1 MNPQDLSFEAVF
13 NNKPAANDNVDLSF
27 ESVFGTSDPQQSQAN
42 MSWLQMYESLT
53 PEDVESDPDRAKLF
67 QTRAIGE
74 SVLDYAKD
82 WVRSGKEL
90 EEFDE
95 EYLHSMLNDEFK
107 EKYVDP
113 EEWNTYDRLRS
124 TLISKQD
131 IKREEGMFGG
141 IDFYGS
147 EDIVGEVADVGRS
160 AISGLT
166 TAVTGTVSALGRA
179 YRWYASEDA
188 PPMGILDP
196 ISAFKWAKKVFG
208 DDDPAVQKVQ
218 AALDAAGK
226 GVESAAVSV
235 SDVIDETLLPYL
247 ENDLL
252 RNRVAEINQELSDPR
267 TWIQSTAKGAGQM
280 VPILAAAA
288 LTGGAGAMAFGFG
301 MGADQI
307 YDGVR
312 DVLNKDPNLSEEEKD
327 RIARDYA
334 VKGGAVSAALE
345 TIGALKILGTGGKG
359 LSAVDYFRDVL
370 SASVAEGL
378 TEAAQTSLEQT
389 LNFMADPT
397 IPTKTRGDIAKKFLE
412 NLATSETAL
421 AAGTGAIVGGG
432 FAAGVGGAKKIKEDR
447 LASRMIE
454 GYSRERDAKPETETE
469 TIEDPATLTVDGQ
482 KYIREEATG
491 NYIPATPENV
501 SRETELALERAEQ
514 TIAERRASEEQFI
527 EDTGERIVVVK
538 DGEIIEE
545 FDPEATPEVSEFA
558 PEGTLLQDP
567 VDAAFDQANRLAETT
582 GGSVEFLSDY
592 QSGLREEE
600 AQQLREQAKAGPDA
614 IEFTPEQQQ
623 QIDVIEQRE
632 SAVNAI
638 VDAANARTPGTTH
651 QSRILAG
658 REMSPFAKKLRA
670 MGRRVGLDVVITQTE
685 ATRDGEQVESTFTG
699 VLDPNDSRRII
710 LDDQALD
717 GEQQSQRAMLSVM
730 GHEFFHSLEK
740 ESPELVDALMATMP
754 SGFRSALQ
762 QYRATGML
770 GLNPTQQQQVS
781 EGFAQLLENTL
792 LGLGTE
798 SLLNKDV
805 SRVQRIKDFI
815 RRMLTRLGLSG
826 QYGRDVL
833 NIVEQLTGGKTLDEL
848 EISPRQQRRGERLR
862 ERAARRGPTQPET
875 AAAPE
880 TVVTEPKKEAT
891 QFAAAP
897 PVQSPEFRRWFKNSE
912 IVNEKGEPRLAF
924 HGTKKEFSE
933 FRPRFDNGLMFFTY
947 DSQFASDWMRGA
959 GGPRQPSDEVIA
971 KAEEMR
977 VYEEQLFDELG
988 IRDIDPNSDAGLEA
1002 FVRIQQSI
1010 RDRMVERFGF
1020 KSYGVYEDVGGTRVM
1035 PVYLSVQKLFD
1046 PRKHWNLVDLRSNS
1060 EQYVEAAKRGNWLVY
1075 EHKDIVDQIK
1085 ALGFDGMLLSE
1096 SALEDSPLDTVAV
1109 FDSTQVKSATANV
1122 GTYDPG
1128 DPDIRFAAAR
1138 SNPLVG
1144 MSESEFRRTY
1154 SQHIDLRHR
1163 KYGGGVERIPIVQEQ
1178 GWKPGFGV
1186 NTLPISMGTP
1196 PLNVIEEHFNPRI
1209 GDVVYLVPNSWVS
1222 KGVNGWTVKAGW
1234 KPKDYEVL
1242 VINQDNPNI
1251 YEIATSLPSTQE
1263 RGDIQFAAAPS
1274 VKSPEFRRWFKNSR
1288 VVDDQGEPLVVYH
1301 GTAGEDFSVFQLGLF
1316 PGNEQYGPGHYFAR
1330 NPSLAGGYT
1339 AKTDEVTGRQDRTGG
1354 RVYPAYISLQNP
1366 YVVDMAPEYTSV
1378 SGQTVTVQQTLSD
1391 IEYPSLSADQVRLIV
1406 ENMPDKSPDGPL
1418 SNWGDVNYEGYE
1430 GVVSSVVDAYADNPN
1445 AFLQMGND
1453 LFPDSP
1459 NEYLKAFTSATGYDG
1474 IVVRDVDA
1482 RGKPGKPVD
1491 NLIVVAFNSTQI
1503 KSATANV
1510 GAFGQR
1516 PVTEAEAAQRGM
1528 TVEEAAEAQERGD
1541 IQFAARPTD
1550 ERQLGV
1556 FYSQLGRVMRG
1567 AKQRKWDA
1575 GALRAYLVKNG
1586 VKQEEMY
1593 WTGMEDYLKENPRV
1607 DLDEAMDA
1615 IGGVQLEERL
1625 RAGRDEEIEI
1635 DVIIDAGTLDDAG
1648 EIRHEAR
1655 GVTSNRDERFYEIF
1669 HDEDAGNVSVRDERG
1684 NWLDINAPI
1693 NNQTISN
1700 AKQAIEEDMDA
1711 RYGFEEGVSPV
1722 QFESYTLPGGEDYQ
1736 ELTISMRSAQ
1746 SQYDRRLAEIADKH
1760 GRLDNP
1766 DGYANYADPN
1776 EVAELTALAEKVIQ
1790 EKDDP
1795 LGFMSHAY
1803 DEPNILVWTRFN
1815 TRRGPNGEKILFI
1828 EEIQS
1833 DWHQKGREQGYKGE
1847 SLALQWIK
1855 KKDPNG
1861 FEGEYYEAKAPN
1873 GETLWIGERP
1883 EGWSG
1888 GVEGGEFVTGA
1899 VTKDVAIRELKEEA
1913 QNFFEPKYL
1922 EGVPDAPFKKTWPDL
1937 ALKRLIGYAV
1947 GQDFDGIA
1955 WTTGEQQARRYEKI
1969 VAENVDEI
1977 IVTMNERGNYTL
1989 GAMRQGRGET
1999 WDVQERELNDYIGK
2013 EMATEVRDRMAAG
2026 ERSVTIPTENF
2037 RVGGKGMEVFYD
2049 NIVPQAANKIGKKF
2063 GTKVERQEMETGT
2076 QPTLLFP
2083 EKLKGAVPEF
2093 TQFAARQ
2100 PKRTPSKK
2108 EQVRWLTGQRDR
2120 GTPES
2125 RELRQQLELE
2135 EKLSAIASDP
2145 KQATQIARKLS
2156 EEKRRLAED
2165 AKIKTE
2171 KQKEKYTTAAK
2182 GLLQT
2187 ARNRLEKLKA
2197 GYKDI
2202 EKMRREL
2209 RGLMEERL
2217 SPRVRGNYLAM
2228 LTNVRTEKQMKV
2240 ALQRIILAAAKSGWS
2255 DEVNR
2260 YRRAVKRVNRHKK
2273 IPSKTEQEENVP
2285 AKLKRLIGSGKS
2297 ISEEKVLIASGPNK
2311 GKKINRKKVISGVE
2325 NNVDL
2330 TLQLAK
2336 ITDEILETLVDALE
2350 TKRVTKEGRGIE
2362 IQKAITETVDDISE
2376 SRKLLRRTVRAGGE
2390 KMSARDAQERITTSL
2405 YKRALLW
2412 HRQIPNI
2419 VKVIT
2424 GKPDGNSVLHKLF
2437 VDDFRS
2443 AESKMEKRKHEIIQE
2458 LEKAALDAGFKS
2470 LEDATVKLDASH
2482 GLGLSGKLIKV
2493 KLGGQTIRL
2502 LPGELLHLGLMDP
2515 DTVEQIINGNVPLK
2529 VARGGESAVALE
2541 NITEEEFA
2549 DAVKQIDPNHLR
2561 YGNKLKEIMNS
2572 LQPDMFRVLR
2582 NLQGYDPELVIG
2594 YFPVSRDLSETKF
2607 GSEQD
2612 MKDMLTGKTGMN
2624 SVAVLYAEN
2633 SGQTKSRVA
2642 NKNPI
2647 FIKPATNTFSQH
2659 VDTTLRIIYMA
2670 EAVRAADAVTI
2681 NADVKNAIVGR
2692 YGAQMYQALRRY
2704 LAEASGVNDPERG
2717 GIARFFSAMTSNL
2730 AGSYI
2735 ALNPGTMMIQFSG
2748 IPRLIGR
2755 LDFKDIVAGIA
2766 WATANMRGL
2775 SKQLEQSGYFAERW
2789 SRSTITRFGP
2799 QKYGG
2804 LVPVNKAGFER
2815 GVKSALASLARL
2827 DLKSASRSWQSAND
2841 SIQFLDAIDRY
2852 IVGIAYGAWRSKA
2865 KRESPLLSEQQLHE
2879 RALREAEVDIR
2890 ETQNSSSPLDH
2901 SSSASSWRRNAIGE
2915 SFLLFSSDRFTLLN
2929 RLAHGKR
2936 LLLQG
2941 KKREGARI
2949 ITGSLMS
2956 MASEVPIRYM
2966 YASMLT
2972 AAATALFVDQDDD
2985 RKRAERAAAAEEYM
2999 WTTIVR
3005 SITGISPIFGGIIE
3019 TAGSVFVDKM
3029 YSDAF
3034 LSSAAGDAISNIAR
3048 NGKRAVNEF
3057 MKMTDDEQV
3066 ASVEV
3071 AISSTVNM
3079 LSQMAAI
3086 TTGNPFHPLVNKG
3099 MRSWAGTGNDPV
3111 SDLDKLD
3118 AYYQDYMNVESEE
3131 KGQLELTPEQRAY
3144 AEKLA
3149 VENEFIQREMRKLRK
3164 DLKQAM
3170 EDESEGYN
3178 MDAEINRLLK
3188 EMAEQE
3194 LEAMRVLGYSEDD
3207 IQDFADEKGISIGR

>member
-1 MNPQDLSFEAVF
+1 
-13 NNKPAANDNVDLSF
+13 
-27 ESVFGTSDPQQSQAN
+27 
-42 MSWLQMYESLT
+42 
-53 PEDVESDPDRAKLF
+53 
-67 QTRAIGE
+67 
-74 SVLDYAKD
+74 
-82 WVRSGKEL
+82 
-90 EEFDE
+90 
-95 EYLHSMLNDEFK
+95 
-107 EKYVDP
+107 
-113 EEWNTYDRLRS
+113 
-124 TLISKQD
+124 
-131 IKREEGMFGG
+131 
-141 IDFYGS
+141 
-147 EDIVGEVADVGRS
+147 
-160 AISGLT
+160 
-166 TAVTGTVSALGRA
+166 
-179 YRWYASEDA
+179 
-188 PPMGILDP
+188 
-196 ISAFKWAKKVFG
+196 
-208 DDDPAVQKVQ
+208 
-218 AALDAAGK
+218 
-226 GVESAAVSV
+226 
-235 SDVIDETLLPYL
+235 
-247 ENDLL
+247 
-252 RNRVAEINQELSDPR
+252 
-267 TWIQSTAKGAGQM
+267 
-280 VPILAAAA
+280 
-288 LTGGAGAMAFGFG
+288 
-301 MGADQI
+301 
-307 YDGVR
+307 
-312 DVLNKDPNLSEEEKD
+312 
-327 RIARDYA
+327 
-334 VKGGAVSAALE
+334 
-345 TIGALKILGTGGKG
+345 
-359 LSAVDYFRDVL
+359 
-370 SASVAEGL
+370 
-378 TEAAQTSLEQT
+378 
-389 LNFMADPT
+389 
-397 IPTKTRGDIAKKFLE
+397 
-412 NLATSETAL
+412 
-421 AAGTGAIVGGG
+421 
-432 FAAGVGGAKKIKEDR
+432 
-447 LASRMIE
+447 
-454 GYSRERDAKPETETE
+454 
-469 TIEDPATLTVDGQ
+469 
-482 KYIREEATG
+482 
-491 NYIPATPENV
+491 
-501 SRETELALERAEQ
+501 
-514 TIAERRASEEQFI
+514 
-527 EDTGERIVVVK
+527 
-538 DGEIIEE
+538 
-545 FDPEATPEVSEFA
+545 
-558 PEGTLLQDP
+558 
-567 VDAAFDQANRLAETT
+567 
-582 GGSVEFLSDY
+582 
-592 QSGLREEE
+592 
-600 AQQLREQAKAGPDA
+600 
-614 IEFTPEQQQ
+614 
-623 QIDVIEQRE
+623 
-632 SAVNAI
+632 
-638 VDAANARTPGTTH
+638 
-651 QSRILAG
+651 
-658 REMSPFAKKLRA
+658 
-670 MGRRVGLDVVITQTE
+670 
-685 ATRDGEQVESTFTG
+685 
-699 VLDPNDSRRII
+699 
-710 LDDQALD
+710 
-717 GEQQSQRAMLSVM
+717 
-730 GHEFFHSLEK
+730 
-740 ESPELVDALMATMP
+740 
-754 SGFRSALQ
+754 
-762 QYRATGML
+762 
-770 GLNPTQQQQVS
+770 
-781 EGFAQLLENTL
+781 
-792 LGLGTE
+792 
-798 SLLNKDV
+798 
-805 SRVQRIKDFI
+805 
-815 RRMLTRLGLSG
+815 
-826 QYGRDVL
+826 
-833 NIVEQLTGGKTLDEL
+833 
-848 EISPRQQRRGERLR
+848 
-862 ERAARRGPTQPET
+862 
-875 AAAPE
+875 
-880 TVVTEPKKEAT
+880 
-891 QFAAAP
+891 
-897 PVQSPEFRRWFKNSE
+897 
-912 IVNEKGEPRLAF
+912 
-924 HGTKKEFSE
+924 
-933 FRPRFDNGLMFFTY
+933 
-947 DSQFASDWMRGA
+947 
-959 GGPRQPSDEVIA
+959 
-971 KAEEMR
+971 
-977 VYEEQLFDELG
+977 
-988 IRDIDPNSDAGLEA
+988 
-1002 FVRIQQSI
+1002 
-1010 RDRMVERFGF
+1010 
-1020 KSYGVYEDVGGTRVM
+1020 
-1035 PVYLSVQKLFD
+1035 
-1046 PRKHWNLVDLRSNS
+1046 
-1060 EQYVEAAKRGNWLVY
+1060 
-1075 EHKDIVDQIK
+1075 
-1085 ALGFDGMLLSE
+1085 
-1096 SALEDSPLDTVAV
+1096 
-1109 FDSTQVKSATANV
+1109 
-1122 GTYDPG
+1122 
-1128 DPDIRFAAAR
+1128 
-1138 SNPLVG
+1138 
-1144 MSESEFRRTY
+1144 
-1154 SQHIDLRHR
+1154 
-1163 KYGGGVERIPIVQEQ
+1163 
-1178 GWKPGFGV
+1178 
-1186 NTLPISMGTP
+1186 
-1196 PLNVIEEHFNPRI
+1196 
-1209 GDVVYLVPNSWVS
+1209 
-1222 KGVNGWTVKAGW
+1222 
-1234 KPKDYEVL
+1234 
-1242 VINQDNPNI
+1242 
-1251 YEIATSLPSTQE
+1251 
-1263 RGDIQFAAAPS
+1263 
-1274 VKSPEFRRWFKNSR
+1274 
-1288 VVDDQGEPLVVYH
+1288 
-1301 GTAGEDFSVFQLGLF
+1301 
-1316 PGNEQYGPGHYFAR
+1316 
-1330 NPSLAGGYT
+1330 
-1339 AKTDEVTGRQDRTGG
+1339 
-1354 RVYPAYISLQNP
+1354 
-1366 YVVDMAPEYTSV
+1366 
-1378 SGQTVTVQQTLSD
+1378 
-1391 IEYPSLSADQVRLIV
+1391 
-1406 ENMPDKSPDGPL
+1406 
-1418 SNWGDVNYEGYE
+1418 
-1430 GVVSSVVDAYADNPN
+1430 
-1445 AFLQMGND
+1445 
-1453 LFPDSP
+1453 
-1459 NEYLKAFTSATGYDG
+1459 
-1474 IVVRDVDA
+1474 
-1482 RGKPGKPVD
+1482 
-1491 NLIVVAFNSTQI
+1491 
-1503 KSATANV
+1503 
-1510 GAFGQR
+1510 
-1516 PVTEAEAAQRGM
+1516 
-1528 TVEEAAEAQERGD
+1528 
-1541 IQFAARPTD
+1541 
-1550 ERQLGV
+1550 
-1556 FYSQLGRVMRG
+1556 
-1567 AKQRKWDA
+1567 
-1575 GALRAYLVKNG
+1575 
-1586 VKQEEMY
+1586 
-1593 WTGMEDYLKENPRV
+1593 
-1607 DLDEAMDA
+1607 
-1615 IGGVQLEERL
+1615 
-1625 RAGRDEEIEI
+1625 
-1635 DVIIDAGTLDDAG
+1635 
-1648 EIRHEAR
+1648 
-1655 GVTSNRDERFYEIF
+1655 
-1669 HDEDAGNVSVRDERG
+1669 RG

>member
-1 MNPQDLSFEAVF
+1 
-13 NNKPAANDNVDLSF
+13 
-27 ESVFGTSDPQQSQAN
+27 
-42 MSWLQMYESLT
+42 
-53 PEDVESDPDRAKLF
+53 
-67 QTRAIGE
+67 
-74 SVLDYAKD
+74 
-82 WVRSGKEL
+82 
-90 EEFDE
+90 
-95 EYLHSMLNDEFK
+95 
-107 EKYVDP
+107 
-113 EEWNTYDRLRS
+113 
-124 TLISKQD
+124 
-131 IKREEGMFGG
+131 
-141 IDFYGS
+141 
-147 EDIVGEVADVGRS
+147 
-160 AISGLT
+160 
-166 TAVTGTVSALGRA
+166 
-179 YRWYASEDA
+179 
-188 PPMGILDP
+188 
-196 ISAFKWAKKVFG
+196 
-208 DDDPAVQKVQ
+208 
-218 AALDAAGK
+218 ALDAAGK
-226 GVESAAVSV
+226 GVESAAVSL

-252 RNRVAEINQELSDPR
+252 RNKIAEINQDLSEPR
-267 TWIQSTAKGAGQM
+267 TWVQSSLKGAGSM
-280 VPILAAAA
+280 IPILAAG
-288 LTGGAGAMAFGFG
+288 LVTGGPGALVVGFG
-301 MGADQI
+301 MGGDQI

-312 DVLNKDPNLSEEEKD
+312 DVLDKDPNLSEEEKD

-345 TIGALKILGTGGKG
+345 TIGALKILGAGKG
-359 LSAVDYFRDVL
+359 RATASQYFKDVL
-370 SASVAEGL
+370 SASITEGL

-1263 RGDIQFAAAPS
+1263 RGDIQFAAAPP

-1693 NNQTISN
+1693 NNQTMSN
-1700 AKQAIEEDMDA
+1700 AKQAIEEDMEA

-1722 QFESYTLPGGEDYQ
+1722 QFESWTLPGGEDYR
-1736 ELTISMRSAQ
+1736 ELTITLRTEEEKTETEWIQERDELWEEIESLPEFPVDANPLVQARWARENAPTDLYEQWSRAQ
-1746 SQYDRRLAEIADKH
+1746 SLGGGLRQNIRRTEEGSFI
-1760 GRLDNP
+1760 
-1766 DGYANYADPN
+1766 
-1776 EVAELTALAEKVIQ
+1776 
-1790 EKDDP
+1790 
-1795 LGFMSHAY
+1795 SHAY

-1833 DWHQKGREQGYKGE
+1833 DWHQEGREKGYLSRGGYP
-1847 SLALQWIK
+1847 SL
-1855 KKDPNG
+1855 
-1861 FEGEYYEAKAPN
+1861 
-1873 GETLWIGERP
+1873 ETLSREDLIDALVRNDPDGIYRDAD
-1883 EGWSG
+1883 
-1888 GVEGGEFVTGA
+1888 VRDEFDASPLT
-1899 VTKDVAIRELKEEA
+1899 KEEA
-1913 QNFFEPKYL
+1913 TQTIERLANESDITVEDFVFGGRRPQISS
-1922 EGVPDAPFKKTWPDL
+1922 VQPPDAPFKKTWPDF
-1937 ALKRLIGYAV
+1937 ALKRLIGHAV
-1947 GQDFDGIA
+1947 GEGFDGIA

-1977 IVTMNERGNYTL
+1977 IVTKNERGNYTV
-1989 GAMRQGRGET
+1989 GAMRRGRGET
-1999 WDVQERELNDYIGK
+1999 WDV
-2013 EMATEVRDRMAAG
+2013 
-2026 ERSVTIPTENF
+2026 P
-2037 RVGGKGMEVFYD
+2037 
-2049 NIVPQAANKIGKKF
+2049 
-2063 GTKVERQEMETGT
+2063 ERQ
-2076 QPTLLFP
+2076 
-2083 EKLKGAVPEF
+2083 
-2093 TQFAARQ
+2093 
-2100 PKRTPSKK
+2100 
-2108 EQVRWLTGQRDR
+2108 
-2120 GTPES
+2120 
-2125 RELRQQLELE
+2125 
-2135 EKLSAIASDP
+2135 
-2145 KQATQIARKLS
+2145 
-2156 EEKRRLAED
+2156 
-2165 AKIKTE
+2165 
-2171 KQKEKYTTAAK
+2171 
-2182 GLLQT
+2182 
-2187 ARNRLEKLKA
+2187 
-2197 GYKDI
+2197 
-2202 EKMRREL
+2202 
-2209 RGLMEERL
+2209 
-2217 SPRVRGNYLAM
+2217 
-2228 LTNVRTEKQMKV
+2228 
-2240 ALQRIILAAAKSGWS
+2240 
-2255 DEVNR
+2255 
-2260 YRRAVKRVNRHKK
+2260 
-2273 IPSKTEQEENVP
+2273 
-2285 AKLKRLIGSGKS
+2285 
-2297 ISEEKVLIASGPNK
+2297 
-2311 GKKINRKKVISGVE
+2311 
-2325 NNVDL
+2325 
-2330 TLQLAK
+2330 
-2336 ITDEILETLVDALE
+2336 LVD
-2350 TKRVTKEGRGIE
+2350 
-2362 IQKAITETVDDISE
+2362 
-2376 SRKLLRRTVRAGGE
+2376 
-2390 KMSARDAQERITTSL
+2390 
-2405 YKRALLW
+2405 Y
-2412 HRQIPNI
+2412 
-2419 VKVIT
+2419 
-2424 GKPDGNSVLHKLF
+2424 
-2437 VDDFRS
+2437 
-2443 AESKMEKRKHEIIQE
+2443 
-2458 LEKAALDAGFKS
+2458 
-2470 LEDATVKLDASH
+2470 
-2482 GLGLSGKLIKV
+2482 
-2493 KLGGQTIRL
+2493 
-2502 LPGELLHLGLMDP
+2502 
-2515 DTVEQIINGNVPLK
+2515 
-2529 VARGGESAVALE
+2529 
-2541 NITEEEFA
+2541 
-2549 DAVKQIDPNHLR
+2549 
-2561 YGNKLKEIMNS
+2561 
-2572 LQPDMFRVLR
+2572 
-2582 NLQGYDPELVIG
+2582 
-2594 YFPVSRDLSETKF
+2594 
-2607 GSEQD
+2607 
-2612 MKDMLTGKTGMN
+2612 
-2624 SVAVLYAEN
+2624 
-2633 SGQTKSRVA
+2633 
-2642 NKNPI
+2642 
-2647 FIKPATNTFSQH
+2647 
-2659 VDTTLRIIYMA
+2659 
-2670 EAVRAADAVTI
+2670 
-2681 NADVKNAIVGR
+2681 
-2692 YGAQMYQALRRY
+2692 
-2704 LAEASGVNDPERG
+2704 
-2717 GIARFFSAMTSNL
+2717 
-2730 AGSYI
+2730 
-2735 ALNPGTMMIQFSG
+2735 
-2748 IPRLIGR
+2748 
-2755 LDFKDIVAGIA
+2755 
-2766 WATANMRGL
+2766 
-2775 SKQLEQSGYFAERW
+2775 
-2789 SRSTITRFGP
+2789 
-2799 QKYGG
+2799 
-2804 LVPVNKAGFER
+2804 
-2815 GVKSALASLARL
+2815 
-2827 DLKSASRSWQSAND
+2827 
-2841 SIQFLDAIDRY
+2841 
-2852 IVGIAYGAWRSKA
+2852 
-2865 KRESPLLSEQQLHE
+2865 
-2879 RALREAEVDIR
+2879 
-2890 ETQNSSSPLDH
+2890 
-2901 SSSASSWRRNAIGE
+2901 
-2915 SFLLFSSDRFTLLN
+2915 
-2929 RLAHGKR
+2929 
-2936 LLLQG
+2936 
-2941 KKREGARI
+2941 
-2949 ITGSLMS
+2949 
-2956 MASEVPIRYM
+2956 
-2966 YASMLT
+2966 
-2972 AAATALFVDQDDD
+2972 
-2985 RKRAERAAAAEEYM
+2985 
-2999 WTTIVR
+2999 
-3005 SITGISPIFGGIIE
+3005 
-3019 TAGSVFVDKM
+3019 
-3029 YSDAF
+3029 
-3034 LSSAAGDAISNIAR
+3034 
-3048 NGKRAVNEF
+3048 
-3057 MKMTDDEQV
+3057 
-3066 ASVEV
+3066 
-3071 AISSTVNM
+3071 
-3079 LSQMAAI
+3079 
-3086 TTGNPFHPLVNKG
+3086 
-3099 MRSWAGTGNDPV
+3099 
-3111 SDLDKLD
+3111 
-3118 AYYQDYMNVESEE
+3118 
-3131 KGQLELTPEQRAY
+3131 
-3144 AEKLA
+3144 
-3149 VENEFIQREMRKLRK
+3149 
-3164 DLKQAM
+3164 
-3170 EDESEGYN
+3170 
-3178 MDAEINRLLK
+3178 
-3188 EMAEQE
+3188 
-3194 LEAMRVLGYSEDD
+3194 
-3207 IQDFADEKGISIGR
+3207 